1 MSPPMSLS
9 SVPAPSKLS
18 VWWYAIRPRTLS
30 MSIVPVVVGAVLA
43 WRDAGRIAFAPVLAA
58 LIGAL
63 AIQIGTNLFNDAS
76 DGESGLDKPARLG
89 PPRVTAEGWASAAL
103 VKAAATFSFLVA
115 AVAGVALIAIGGV
128 PILAAGV
135 ASLLAGWA
143 YSRGPSPISMGP
155 FGEAFVLIFFGIV
168 AVGGTHYVL
177 VKSTSWMAL
186 SAGVFVGLPA
196 AAVLLVN
203 NHRDR
208 DGDALSGRRTLAIRL
223 GAAATRRLYAALLAG
238 TLALACAIALVS
250 GRPALALPL
259 AALPMAAMLIGA
271 MRDARSG
278 CDFNRLLARTAAFQ
292 AVAAALFA
300 LGLVLSR

>member
-1 MSPPMSLS
+1 MSLT
-9 SVPAPSKLS
+9 SVSAPSKLS
-18 VWWYAIRPRTLS
+18 VWWYAIRPRTLT

-43 WRDAGRIAFAPVLAA
+43 WRDVGRIVLAPVLVA

-89 PPRVTAEGWASAAL
+89 PPRVTAEGWASAAQ
-103 VKAAATFSFLVA
+103 VKAAATFSFLIA
-115 AVAGVALIAIGGV
+115 AVAGLALVVIGGV
-128 PILAAGV
+128 PILAVGI

-155 FGEAFVLIFFGIV
+155 FGEIFVLIFFGVV
-168 AVGGTHYVL
+168 AVGGTYFVL
-177 VKSTSWMAL
+177 AKSVSWMVF
-186 SAGVFVGLPA
+186 SAGIFVGLPA

-208 DGDALSGRRTLAIRL
+208 NGDVLSGRRTLAIRL
-223 GAAATRRLYAALLAG
+223 GAPATRHLYAGFLVG
-238 TLALACAIALVS
+238 TLALSVVLALAS

-259 AALPMAAMLIGA
+259 TAAPLAATLIGA
-271 MRDARSG
+271 MRRARSG
-278 CDFNRLLARTAAFQ
+278 DEFNRLLGRTAAFQ
-292 AVAAALFA
+292 AVAAGLLA
-300 LGLVLSR
+300 LGLVLSG